1 MNCQLQFA
9 SIYALSNL
17 APCYLLAIPLLPP
30 TFSLPKKG
38 FFASFLHNDSFFVC
52 ILLQNVISP
61 ASCTKADILL
71 QNITKT
77 SARQSFFI
85 SLPKRRVPHGAA
97 SSNTILRCQKTGLFM
112 PTGIRGT
119 DAQKSAPDAN
129 IATFTVRTRCTAATS
144 RAANAERRATSICL

>member
-1 MNCQLQFA
+1 M
-9 SIYALSNL
+9 
-17 APCYLLAIPLLPP
+17 YL
-30 TFSLPKKG
+30 G
-38 FFASFLHNDSFFVC
+38 C
-52 ILLQNVISP
+52 ILDVPSTYLGRTLPQFCISQKIKKHDF
-61 ASCTKADILL
+61 SIVLYNDILHHL
-71 QNITKT
+71 FFRIFFSDYSPFQDKIHMQNITKT

-144 RAANAERRATSICL
+144 RAANVERRATSICL